1 MLHALLERDDTFDA
15 SVLQLVA
22 TDVGCRGD
30 GLQILWLVQHSQVS
44 HMLLGKVEPDSIH
57 SALCQLS
64 LYIPPIVPSLAM
76 LCKAGAKGLQVK
88 IYQPWLPMG

>member
-1 MLHALLERDDTFDA
+1 MLHALMERDDIFDA

-22 TDVGCRGD
+22 IAVGCRGD
-30 GLQILWLVQHSQVS
+30 GLHILWLDQHSQVS

-64 LYIPPIVPSLAM
+64 LYTPPIVPSLAM
-76 LCKAGAKGLQVK
+76 LCVAGAKGLQVR
-88 IYQPWLPMG
+88 IYRL

>member
-1 MLHALLERDDTFDA
+1 MERDDIFDA

-22 TDVGCRGD
+22 IAVGCRGD
-30 GLQILWLVQHSQVS
+30 GLHILWLDRHSQVL
-44 HMLLGKVEPDSIH
+44 HMLLGRVEPDSIH
-57 SALCQLS
+57 FALCQLP
-64 LYIPPIVPSLAM
+64 LYTPPIVPSLAM